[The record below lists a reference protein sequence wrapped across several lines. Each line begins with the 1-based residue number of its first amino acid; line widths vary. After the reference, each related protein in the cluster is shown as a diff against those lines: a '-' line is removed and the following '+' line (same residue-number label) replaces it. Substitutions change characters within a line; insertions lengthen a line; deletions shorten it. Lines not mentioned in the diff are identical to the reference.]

1 MIGLVN
7 YLTLTG
13 QNVLNQSV
21 LQVPTL
27 VKLVLTLHVEPFL
40 SRAIHGGIGHDWH
53 LIGLF

>member
-7 YLTLTG
+7 YLALTG

-40 SRAIHGGIGHDWH
+40 SRAIHGA
-53 LIGLF
+53 